1 MTTIA
6 PTTSNAATT
15 SATTSATAS
24 QDNTG
29 VISSDFETFLVMLTA
44 QIQNQD
50 PLNPMD
56 SSDYATQL
64 ATFSSVEQQ
73 VLTNELLRDGGAG
86 GGMGGLSDVAG
97 WVGMEGAHDG
107 PVSADGSPVTLQ
119 VDLPAGALKHELVVK
134 STSGLEITRSD
145 ISNASTPFVWN
156 GTASDGSALLPGVY
170 DLEVVS
176 TTSAGGQTT
185 TQVETY
191 AAIKE
196 VRMTNGA
203 AEVVLSNGAVI
214 DASRVSGLRTP
225 SNS

>member
-1 MTTIA
+1 MTTIT
-6 PTTSNAATT
+6 PTTSSVATPSTATSTDSTGENA
-15 SATTSATAS
+15 
-24 QDNTG
+24 G

-86 GGMGGLSDVAG
+86 GGMGSLSDVAG
-97 WVGMEGAHDG
+97 WVGMEGSHDG

-119 VDLPAGALKHELVVK
+119 VDLPAGAQKHELVVK

-145 ISNASTPFVWN
+145 ITNASTPFIWN
-156 GTASDGSALLPGVY
+156 GTASDGSALLPGAY
-170 DLEVVS
+170 DLEVLS
-176 TTSAGGQTT
+176 TTSGGGQTT
-185 TQVETY
+185 SRVESY
-191 AAIKE
+191 ASIKE
-196 VRMTNGA
+196 VRMTNGS
-203 AEVVLSNGAVI
+203 AEVVLANGAVI

-225 SNS
+225 SNT